1 MIGTKGSYY
10 RVEIAISD
18 PRQRD
23 VWWREIGMAAYKAEA
38 VALARKQTDPARV
51 VLVLEECVWLNT
63 KAQVATGGKVS

>member
-23 VWWREIGMAAYKAEA
+23 VWWREVDMATYKAKA
-38 VALARKQTDPARV
+38 VALARMQLSPARV
-51 VLVLEECVWLNT
+51 VLVTEECVWLNP
-63 KAQVATGGKVS
+63 KAQVATGDKIT